1 MAFEHTTLY
10 QNPKLWLAGATILLL
25 VVGGD
30 WFVSEILTDDTQT
43 NRDQP
48 ETATE
53 PPADKFV
60 CSDTVADKCAVGA
73 GTVDMGSVDAC
84 LDSRDAVIEGATEIL
99 EREYGKWTAVS
110 SVNETS
116 QRAVCSDTA

>member
-1 MAFEHTTLY
+1 MWKRY
-10 QNPKLWLAGATILLL
+10 PILFWGVMILTVL

-30 WFVSEILTDDTQT
+30 WLVSEILTDDTQT
-43 NRDQP
+43 NRDRL

-53 PPADKFV
+53 APGDKFV

-84 LDSRDAVIEGATEIL
+84 LDGRDAVIEGATEIL
-99 EREYGKWTAVS
+99 EREYGKWERVS